1 MHPPRFAA
9 SPGERPVASPLARL
23 QSENGPSLANLRHRT
38 CDLGQL
44 ECQLMRYL
52 DGSRDRTAV
61 LNELVEAVTR
71 GEMELQRDGQ
81 PLQDVQV
88 VRQLLGENL
97 EPSLRQLARNALL
110 MQEIASEE
118 KVEEVAS
125 DLLSLE
131 GMDSSTA
138 RLLASKGVK
147 TQEDLAEL
155 ALDDLVE
162 LTGMEAERAKA
173 LIMAARAPWFA

>member
-1 MHPPRFAA
+1 
-9 SPGERPVASPLARL
+9 
-23 QSENGPSLANLRHRT
+23 
-38 CDLGQL
+38 
-44 ECQLMRYL
+44 
-52 DGSRDRTAV
+52 
-61 LNELVEAVTR
+61 
-71 GEMELQRDGQ
+71 
-81 PLQDVQV
+81 
-88 VRQLLGENL
+88 
-97 EPSLRQLARNALL
+97 

-131 GMDSSTA
+131 GMDGQTA